1 MKEETGLVAIESK
14 LGWILSGVVETKKS
28 NIGHNNANEVS
39 VTNLILQQEVGLR
52 DKTDE
57 LKTQLQRFWEMET
70 IGIHDIAKESSAPK
84 NEEFLS
90 HIANDGKRYSVKLP
104 WKPDAESMPNHYD
117 LCCQRLD
124 YLHQRLKK
132 TEVLMNKY
140 DTINK
145 KQQNEGVAPSVP
157 ADERR

>member
-104 WKPDAESMPNHYD
+104 IETRCRICAKPLRPVSSETGLFAST
-117 LCCQRLD
+117 
-124 YLHQRLKK
+124 
-132 TEVLMNKY
+132 TE
-140 DTINK
+140 
-145 KQQNEGVAPSVP
+145 
-157 ADERR
+157 ER